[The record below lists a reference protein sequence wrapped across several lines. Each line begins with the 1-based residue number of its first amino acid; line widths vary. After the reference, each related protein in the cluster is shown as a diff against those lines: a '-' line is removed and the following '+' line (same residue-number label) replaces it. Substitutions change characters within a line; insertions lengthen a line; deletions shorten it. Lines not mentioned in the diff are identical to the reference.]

1 MRLFRL
7 IRAVLREIFDEAAYE
22 RFRNRTG
29 VEAERDSY
37 SQFLREREQIKN
49 VKCC

>member
-22 RFRNRTG
+22 RFQNRMG
-29 VEAERDSY
+29 VEAGRDSY

>member
-7 IRAVLREIFDEAAYE
+7 LHAILREIFDESAYE

-29 VEAERDSY
+29 VDAGRDSY

-49 VKCC
+49 MKCC

>member
-1 MRLFRL
+1 MRFLRL
-7 IRAVLREIFDEAAYE
+7 LHAILREIFDESAYE

-29 VEAERDSY
+29 VGAGRDSY

>member
-7 IRAVLREIFDEAAYE
+7 LHAILREIFDESAYE
-22 RFRNRTG
+22 RFRNRMG
-29 VEAERDSY
+29 VSAGRDSY